1 MNFWCLE
8 YVVFRFGFRMRNA
21 YVLYSSTFLS
31 FKCQDLQSDF
41 EADSGEGKFQEKI
54 FRNENLTFSDYGK

>member
-1 MNFWCLE
+1 
-8 YVVFRFGFRMRNA
+8 MRNA

-31 FKCQDLQSDF
+31 FKGQDLQSDF
-41 EADSGEGKFQEKI
+41 KADSGEGKFQEKI